1 MIQTRVGGR
10 TEQIVEKP
18 LTKHELRRLAR
29 QERKAQEALRLQR
42 ARRQRLSFI
51 AVGVVVVL
59 GVAVWLGRGALQS
72 RSATAGLGSTALP
85 IVDYPIQGRDH
96 IQIGQPHPVYN
107 SNPPTSGWHYPA
119 PADWGFYNQEL
130 PDELLVHNLE
140 HGGIWLSFRS
150 AEDTELINQL
160 AALIKRYRSKVII
173 TQRSRNDTPLAVAAW
188 GHLMKLDHYDIAA
201 IVTFIN
207 RFKNQGPELFPD

>member
-1 MIQTRVGGR
+1 M
-10 TEQIVEKP
+10 EKP
-18 LTKHELRRLAR
+18 LTKHEMRRHAR

-42 ARRQRLSFI
+42 ARRQRLSLI
-51 AVGVVVVL
+51 AVAVVVVVGVV
-59 GVAVWLGRGALQS
+59 VWLGRGAL
-72 RSATAGLGSTALP
+72 RSGPATAGLGSTPLP
-85 IVDYPIQGRDH
+85 IVDYAIQGRDH
-96 IQIGQPHPVYN
+96 IALGQPHPPYN
-107 SNPPTSGWHYPA
+107 SNPPTSGWHYPQ
-119 PADWGFYNQEL
+119 PADWGFYNEEL

-140 HGGIWLSFRS
+140 HGGIWISYRS

-160 AALIKRYRSKVII
+160 VALIRGYRSKVII

-188 GHLMKLDHYDIAA
+188 GHLMKLDHYDNTA

>member
-1 MIQTRVGGR
+1 M
-10 TEQIVEKP
+10 EKP
-18 LTKHELRRLAR
+18 LSKHELRRLAR

-59 GVAVWLGRGALQS
+59 AGAIWLGRGALRS
-72 RSATAGLGSTALP
+72 GSATGSTPLP
-85 IVDYPIQGRDH
+85 IVDYPIQDRDH
-96 IQIGQPHPVYN
+96 IQIGQPHPAYN

-119 PADWGFYNQEL
+119 PADWGFYNEEL

-140 HGGIWLSFRS
+140 HGGIWISYRS

-160 AALIKRYRSKVII
+160 VALLRGYRSKVII

-188 GHLMKLDHYDIAA
+188 GHLMKLDRYDNAA
-201 IVTFIN
+201 LVTFIR
-207 RFKNQGPELFPD
+207 RFKNRGPEFFPD

>member
-1 MIQTRVGGR
+1 LIQNPRGGQ

-85 IVDYPIQGRDH
+85 IVDYAIQGRDH
-96 IQIGQPHPVYN
+96 IQIAQPHPAYN

-119 PADWGFYNQEL
+119 PADWGFYNEEL

-140 HGGIWLSFRS
+140 HGGIWISFRS

-160 AALIKRYRSKVII
+160 VALLRGYRSKVII

-188 GHLMKLDHYDIAA
+188 GHLMKLDHYDNTA

>member
-1 MIQTRVGGR
+1 M
-10 TEQIVEKP
+10 EKP

-42 ARRQRLSFI
+42 ARRQRLSLI

-59 GVAVWLGRGALQS
+59 GVAAWLVRGALRS
-72 RSATAGLGSTALP
+72 GSATGSPPLP
-85 IVDYPIQGRDH
+85 VVDYPIQGRDH
-96 IQIGQPHPVYN
+96 IGLGQLHPAYN

-119 PADWGFYNQEL
+119 PADWGFYNEEL

-140 HGGIWLSFRS
+140 HGGIWLSYRS

-173 TQRSRNDTPLAVAAW
+173 TRRSRNDTPLAVAAW
-188 GHLMKLDHYDIAA
+188 GHLMKLDHYDNAA